1 MFGSSV
7 LTTSDKRK
15 YPYHTHYVYPKS
27 EMIPRHSL
35 KCPGRGMNRWI
46 RIWVV
51 LLASLDAYFRI
62 VFRYGGLILLN
73 MQRPRRAPRS
83 KPRPSVSINAGTFYL
98 HGVKPSQSTHS
109 DDQDQVQWRAS
120 CRRMRVTCPA
130 LTSRK
135 KVVRRQLQSYISEL
149 TKAIRGGYY
158 LHGANRR

>member
-1 MFGSSV
+1 MNGSIQSMSC
-7 LTTSDKRK
+7 LGRQCLRLLISASI
-15 YPYHTHYVYPKS
+15 HITHYVYPKS

-135 KVVRRQLQSYISEL
+135 KADITCTGPIEDSTVHS
-149 TKAIRGGYY
+149 
-158 LHGANRR
+158 H